1 MRNSAPLACPVP
13 PAADIVGERAPLV
26 NQALARLPATVRAF
40 DWVDI
45 VYAAPIA
52 LDFDLRATRRCQMI
66 EQVRQWAIHPI
77 FADQIG
83 PAECSV
89 PGTFPARDQNGLKG
103 LVSEGVIRYRP
114 AAKTAIRAQ
123 RSRASCCAR
132 LSEIGYV
139 EGQNVAIEYRWA
151 NNENDQL
158 PELAADLVRRQ
169 VALIVAAGSTDSARA
184 AKAATSTIPIV
195 LVFGADPVRL
205 GLVESLNRPGGNIT
219 GIGAMNFE
227 LGGKRLGLLH
237 ELLPRAGRFAILFD
251 PNEGRDAFIKDVE
264 TSATTIGKQIEVL
277 SASSSRDI
285 DAAFAALIQK
295 RADGLLVA
303 PQTLFPTRRGQIVG
317 NMPCPQSFLGARR
330 SKSAG

>member
-1 MRNSAPLACPVP
+1 M
-13 PAADIVGERAPLV
+13 
-26 NQALARLPATVRAF
+26 
-40 DWVDI
+40 
-45 VYAAPIA
+45 
-52 LDFDLRATRRCQMI
+52 
-66 EQVRQWAIHPI
+66 
-77 FADQIG
+77 
-83 PAECSV
+83 
-89 PGTFPARDQNGLKG
+89 
-103 LVSEGVIRYRP
+103 
-114 AAKTAIRAQ
+114 
-123 RSRASCCAR
+123 
-132 LSEIGYV
+132 SEIGYV

-303 PQTLFPTRRGQIVG
+303 PQTLFLTRRGQIVG